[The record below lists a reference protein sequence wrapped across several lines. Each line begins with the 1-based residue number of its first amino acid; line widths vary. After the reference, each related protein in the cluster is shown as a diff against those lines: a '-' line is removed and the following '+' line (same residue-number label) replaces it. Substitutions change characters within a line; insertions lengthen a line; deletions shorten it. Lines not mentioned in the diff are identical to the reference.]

1 MSTFIISQ
9 SKTLQLYKP
18 QLKMAIPFNIRSIY
32 RFFWILTILFLG
44 SCNDSSKT
52 EISFNKD
59 VRPILNSKCLRCH
72 GGVKAN
78 GEFSLLFEEDAF
90 SKTQSG
96 KAAIVRGNHEKSELY
111 RRLVSKDPEIRMP
124 YESPELSQEEIDI
137 LGKWIDQGA
146 KWEKHWAYIPPIEN
160 IVPPV
165 VADSGWA
172 KNPIDQ
178 FIFSKLNEKGLSP
191 SIKADKNTLMR
202 RLYVDLTGLPPTIEE
217 AEAFLGDNS
226 PKAYENLVDHLLGS
240 SHFGE
245 RWASMWL
252 DLARYADS
260 KGFEKDTNREIW
272 KFRDWVIAAFNNDMP
287 FNQFSIEQLA
297 GDLLPEPTEDQ
308 LIATAFHRNTLANDE
323 GGTDNEEFRVA
334 SVVERVAT
342 TYEVWQGTTM
352 ACVQCHG
359 HPYDPFR
366 HEEFYESMAFFNNAV
381 DDDSYFEK
389 PKLFTYSKENKKEVE
404 NLLEYINGHLLP
416 SDGQVTKSRFL
427 YDQKEALLTHLGY
440 RFTEAEAFDNTSPFI
455 ELDGGL
461 NFLWQIQDSSWA
473 SYNDIDLRKVNKMG
487 FLVSASL
494 KYAGDI
500 SIHLDSLNGRKIG
513 QVRINSTE
521 DSKLEE
527 HGLKI
532 KEVSTQIP
540 EIAGKHDVFLQFHKG
555 ESFEGHLFYL
565 DKIFYYE
572 KEPLLENHDKDFKQK
587 LEQLAQIP
595 TTSTPIIQELEKDKA
610 RKTYVF
616 DRGSWQNLGEEV
628 QVGIPNIYAVDES
641 KEPSNRL
648 EFAKWMVS
656 DKNPLS
662 ARVAVN
668 RFWEQIF
675 GRGLVESMEEFGSQ
689 GKNPS
694 HPELLDWMAV
704 KFMKEYN
711 WKIKPLLR
719 DFVLSATYQQSSDA
733 STERLELD
741 PSNSWLSRGSRKRLS
756 AEQIRDEILLVS
768 GLLNKTI
775 GGPSVINSDIEIAGG
790 WNTLPDYVIK
800 GDEAKY
806 RRSLYTFWKRVNP
819 PMNMIVFDSPDRSAC
834 VSSRVL
840 TNTPL
845 QALSLLNDKTFFEAS
860 QLLAKQMF
868 EADNQLENQIKFGY
882 FKVMGKNL
890 NGEKLKHLTQL
901 YNEALMHYEN
911 SRDNLEFPDVALQYS
926 EKKKPMMAA
935 LTMVANV
942 FLNLDEFIVK
952 G

>member
-1 MSTFIISQ
+1 
-9 SKTLQLYKP
+9 
-18 QLKMAIPFNIRSIY
+18 MAKSICTNSIY
-32 RFFWILTILFLG
+32 RLSWILVILILG
-44 SCNDSSKT
+44 SCNDSSNT
-52 EISFNKD
+52 EISFNRD

-96 KAAIVRGNHEKSELY
+96 KPAIVRGNHEKSELY
-111 RRLVSKDPEIRMP
+111 RRLVSKNPEIRMP
-124 YESPELSQEEIDI
+124 YEAPELSQEEIEI
-137 LGKWIDQGA
+137 LAKWIDQGA
-146 KWEKHWAYIPPIEN
+146 KWEKHWAYIPPKEN

-178 FIFSKLNEKGLSP
+178 FVFSKLSEKGLSP

-202 RLYVDLTGLPPTIEE
+202 RLYLDLTGLPPTIEE

-226 PKAYENLVDHLLGS
+226 PEAYENLVDHLLGS

-272 KFRDWVIAAFNNDMP
+272 KFRDWVIAAFNKDMP
-287 FNQFSIEQLA
+287 FDQFSIEQLA
-297 GDLLPEPTEDQ
+297 GDLLTEPTEDQ

-352 ACVQCHG
+352 ACVQCHS

-366 HEEFYESMAFFNNAV
+366 HEEFYESMAFFNNAA

-404 NLLEYINGHLLP
+404 KLLEYVNGHLLP
-416 SDGQVTKSRFL
+416 GDGQVTKPRFL
-427 YDQKEALLTHLGY
+427 YDQKEAALTHLGY

-473 SYNDIDLRKVNKMG
+473 SYNDVDLRKVNKMG

-500 SIHLDSLNGRKIG
+500 SIHLDSLDGRKIG
-513 QVRINSTE
+513 QVRITGTE
-521 DSKLEE
+521 GSKVEE

-532 KEVSTQIP
+532 MEFGVDIP
-540 EIAGKHDVFLQFHKG
+540 EISGVHDIFLQFHKG
-555 ESFEGHLFYL
+555 ESYVPHLFYL
-565 DKIFYYE
+565 DKIFFYE
-572 KEPLLENHDKDFKQK
+572 KEPLMQKHDMEFKQK
-587 LEQLAQIP
+587 LAELARIP
-595 TTSTPIIQELEKDKA
+595 TTSTPIIQELEKDRA
-610 RKTYVF
+610 RRTFVF
-616 DRGSWQNLGEEV
+616 DRGSWLSPGEEV
-628 QVGIPNIYAVDES
+628 HKGIPNIYGIS
-641 KEPSNRL
+641 KTEEPSNRL

-656 DKNPLS
+656 DGNPLS
-662 ARVAVN
+662 ARVVVN

-704 KFMKEYN
+704 KLMKDYK
-711 WKIKPLLR
+711 WRIKPLLR
-719 DFVLSATYQQSSDA
+719 DLVLSATYQQSSDA
-733 STERLELD
+733 STERLESD

-756 AEQIRDEILLVS
+756 AEQIRDGILLVS

-775 GGPSVINSDIEIAGG
+775 GGPSVMNTDVEIAGG

-800 GDEAKY
+800 GDDAMY

-819 PMNMIVFDSPDRSAC
+819 PMNMIVFDSPDRSGC

-860 QLLAKQMF
+860 QELAKQMF
-868 EADNQLENQIKFGY
+868 EADSQVEGQIKFGY
-882 FKVMGKNL
+882 LKVMGKNIDKD
-890 NGEKLKHLTQL
+890 KLMQLAKL
-901 YNEALMHYEN
+901 YNDALLHYESN
-911 SRDNLEFPDVALQYS
+911 TGNLEFPDVALQYS
-926 EKKKPMMAA
+926 GKNRPMLAA

>member
-1 MSTFIISQ
+1 
-9 SKTLQLYKP
+9 
-18 QLKMAIPFNIRSIY
+18 MAKSSCTNSIY
-32 RFFWILTILFLG
+32 RLSWILAILFFG
-44 SCNDSSKT
+44 SCNDAPNN
-52 EISFNKD
+52 EISFNRD
-59 VRPILNSKCLRCH
+59 VRPILNGKCLRCH

-96 KAAIVRGNHEKSELY
+96 KQAIVRGNHEKSELY
-111 RRLVSKDPEIRMP
+111 RRLVSKNPEIRMP
-124 YESPELSQEEIDI
+124 NESPELSQEEIDI
-137 LGKWIDQGA
+137 LAKWIDQGA
-146 KWEKHWAYIPPIEN
+146 KWEKHWAYIPPKEN

-172 KNPIDQ
+172 KNSIDQ
-178 FIFSKLNEKGLSP
+178 FIFSKLDEKGLSP
-191 SIKADKNTLMR
+191 SIMADKNTLMR
-202 RLYVDLTGLPPTIEE
+202 RLYLDLTGLPPTMVE
-217 AEAFLGDNS
+217 AEAFLGDKS
-226 PKAYENLVDHLLGS
+226 PDAYEKLVNQLLGS
-240 SHFGE
+240 PHFGE

-272 KFRDWVIAAFNNDMP
+272 KFRDWVITAFNKDMP
-287 FNQFSIEQLA
+287 FDQFSIEQLA
-297 GDLLPEPTEDQ
+297 GDLLPEPTEEQ

-352 ACVQCHG
+352 ACVQCHS

-366 HEEFYESMAFFNNAV
+366 HKEFYESMAFFNNAV
-381 DDDSYFEK
+381 DNDSYFEQ
-389 PKLFTYSKENKKEVE
+389 PKLFTYSKENRKEVE
-404 NLLEYINGHLLP
+404 NLLEYINGHLLA
-416 SDGQVTKSRFL
+416 SDGQVAKSRFL
-427 YDQKEALLTHLGY
+427 YDQKEELLTHLGY
-440 RFTEAEAFDNTSPFI
+440 RFKEAEAFDQTSPFI
-455 ELDGGL
+455 ELDAGL

-473 SYNDIDLRKVNKMG
+473 SYNNVDLRKVNKMG

-513 QVRINSTE
+513 QVRISSTE
-521 DSKLEE
+521 DSKHEE

-532 KEVSTQIP
+532 KEFSAAIP
-540 EIAGKHDVFLQFHKG
+540 EIAGEHDIFLQFHKG
-555 ESFEGHLFYL
+555 ESYVAHLFYL

-572 KEPLLENHDKDFKQK
+572 KEPLMENHDKEFRHK
-587 LEQLAQIP
+587 LEELAQIP
-595 TTSTPIIQELEKDKA
+595 TTSTPIIQELQKDKA
-610 RKTYVF
+610 RKTFIF
-616 DRGSWQNLGEEV
+616 DRGSWLNIGEEV
-628 QVGIPNIYAVDES
+628 HMGIPNIYSVDES

-656 DKNPLS
+656 NENPLS
-662 ARVAVN
+662 ARVVVN

-694 HPELLDWMAV
+694 HPDLLDWMAV
-704 KFMKEYN
+704 KLMKEYK

-719 DFVLSATYQQSSDA
+719 DFVLSATYQQSSIVSNDQ
-733 STERLELD
+733 LKLD
-741 PSNSWLSRGSRKRLS
+741 PNNNWLSRGPRKRLS

-775 GGPSVINSDIEIAGG
+775 GGPSVINTDVEIAGG
-790 WNTLPDYVIK
+790 WNTLPDYVLK
-800 GDEAKY
+800 GDDDMY

-845 QALSLLNDKTFFEAS
+845 QALSLLNDKTFFEAA

-868 EADNQLENQIKFGY
+868 EADNQLEDQIKFGY
-882 FKVMGKNL
+882 FKCC
-890 NGEKLKHLTQL
+890 
-901 YNEALMHYEN
+901 
-911 SRDNLEFPDVALQYS
+911 
-926 EKKKPMMAA
+926 
-935 LTMVANV
+935 
-942 FLNLDEFIVK
+942 
-952 G
+952 

>member
-1 MSTFIISQ
+1 
-9 SKTLQLYKP
+9 
-18 QLKMAIPFNIRSIY
+18 
-32 RFFWILTILFLG
+32 
-44 SCNDSSKT
+44 
-52 EISFNKD
+52 
-59 VRPILNSKCLRCH
+59 
-72 GGVKAN
+72 VKAN

-96 KAAIVRGNHEKSELY
+96 KPAIVRGNHEKSELY
-111 RRLVSKDPEIRMP
+111 KRLVSKDPEFRMP
-124 YESPELSQEEIDI
+124 FESPELSQEEIDI
-137 LGKWIDQGA
+137 LAKWIDQGA
-146 KWEKHWAYIPPIEN
+146 KWEKHWAYIPPRVD

-165 VADSGWA
+165 VTDSGWA

-191 SIKADKNTLMR
+191 SARADKNTLMR
-202 RLYVDLTGLPPTIEE
+202 RLYMDLTGLPPTL
-217 AEAFLGDNS
+217 AEAKAFLEDNS
-226 PKAYENLVDHLLGS
+226 FNAYEKLVDRLLAS
-240 SHFGE
+240 PHFGE

-272 KFRDWVIAAFNNDMP
+272 KFRDWVITAFNEDMP
-287 FNQFSIEQLA
+287 FDQFSIEQLA
-297 GDLLPEPTEDQ
+297 GDLLPEPTEEQ

-334 SVVERVAT
+334 AVVERVST

-352 ACVQCHG
+352 ACVQCHS

-366 HEEFYESMAFFNNAV
+366 HKEFYESMAFFNNAA
-381 DDDSYFEK
+381 DDDSYFER
-389 PKLFTYSKENKKEVE
+389 PKLFTYSPENQKEVE
-404 NLLEYINGHLLP
+404 GLLEYLNGKLSP
-416 SDGQVTKSRFL
+416 SDKQVAKSRFL
-427 YDQKEALLTHLGY
+427 YDQKEALLSHVGY
-440 RFTEAEAFDNTSPFI
+440 RMIEAEAFDKTSPFI

-473 SYNDIDLRKVNKMG
+473 SYGNVDLSKVDSMG

-494 KYAGDI
+494 DYAGDI
-500 SIHLDSLNGRKIG
+500 SIHLDSLAGKKIG
-513 QVRINSTE
+513 QVRIGSTE
-521 DSKLEE
+521 HSIREE
-527 HGLKI
+527 NGLKV
-532 KEVSTQIP
+532 KEVIADLP
-540 EIAGKHDVFLQFHKG
+540 EITGEHDIYLQFHKG
-555 ESFEGHLFYL
+555 ESYVPHLFYL

-572 KEPLLENHDKDFKQK
+572 KEPLLEKYDREFRQK
-587 LEQLAQIP
+587 LEELAQIP
-595 TTSTPIIQELEKDKA
+595 TTSTPIIQELTMDKA
-610 RKTYVF
+610 RKTFVF
-616 DRGSWQNLGEEV
+616 DRGSWLNLGEEV
-628 QVGIPNIYAVDES
+628 DTGIPNIFDISETE
-641 KEPSNRL
+641 EPRNRL

-662 ARVAVN
+662 ARVVVN
-668 RFWEQIF
+668 RFWEQLF

-704 KFMKEYN
+704 RLMKDYN
-711 WKIKPLLR
+711 WKTKPLLR
-719 DFVLSATYQQSSDA
+719 EFVLSATYQQA
-733 STERLELD
+733 STANADKIALD
-741 PSNSWLSRGSRKRLS
+741 PNNIWLSRGVRTRLS
-756 AEQIRDEILLVS
+756 AEQIRDQILLVS
-768 GLLNKTI
+768 GLLNKSV
-775 GGPSVINSDIEIAGG
+775 GGASVVNADVEIAGG

-800 GDEAKY
+800 GDDAMY

-845 QALSLLNDKTFFEAS
+845 QALSLLNDKTFFKAAQE
-860 QLLAKQMF
+860 LAKQMF
-868 EADNQLENQIKFGY
+868 EADNQLDNQIKFGY
-882 FKVMGKNL
+882 FKVMGKTL
-890 NGEKLKHLTQL
+890 GKEKLEQFTRF
-901 YNEALMHYEN
+901 YNDALMHYKSN
-911 SRDNLEFPDVALQYS
+911 TDNMEFPDAALEYS
-926 EKKKPMMAA
+926 GENKPKMAA

>member
-1 MSTFIISQ
+1 
-9 SKTLQLYKP
+9 
-18 QLKMAIPFNIRSIY
+18 MAIPIYTKSIY
-32 RFFWILTILFLG
+32 RLFWILTILFFA
-44 SCNDSSKT
+44 SCNDSSDK
-52 EISFNKD
+52 EISFNRD

-96 KAAIVRGNHEKSELY
+96 KPAIVRGNHEKSELY
-111 RRLVSKDPEIRMP
+111 RRLVSKNPEYRMP
-124 YESPELSQEEIDI
+124 LESPELSQAEIDI
-137 LGKWIDQGA
+137 LAKWIDQGA
-146 KWEKHWAYIPPIEN
+146 KWEKHWAYIPPQED

-165 VADSGWA
+165 VIDSGWT

-178 FIFSKLNEKGLSP
+178 FIFSKLKEKGIYP
-191 SIKADKNTLMR
+191 SARADKNTLMR
-202 RLYVDLTGLPPTIEE
+202 RLYMDLTGLPPTIQE
-217 AEAFLGDNS
+217 AKDFLEDDS
-226 PKAYENLVDHLLGS
+226 PDAYEKLVDLLLGS
-240 SHFGE
+240 PHFGE

-272 KFRDWVIAAFNNDMP
+272 KFCDYVIQAFNMDMP
-287 FNQFSIEQLA
+287 FDQFSIEQLA
-297 GDLLPEPTEDQ
+297 GDMLPEPTEEQ

-334 SVVERVAT
+334 AVVDRVST

-352 ACVQCHG
+352 ACVQCHS

-366 HEEFYESMAFFNNAV
+366 HKEFYESMAFFNNTV
-381 DDDSYFEK
+381 DDDSYFER
-389 PKLFTYSKENKKEVE
+389 PKLFTYSKKNKKEVE
-404 NLLEYINGHLLP
+404 TLLEYIDDQLSP
-416 SDGQVTKSRFL
+416 SDKQHGKSRFL

-440 RFTEAEAFDNTSPFI
+440 RIVEAEAFEKTSPFI

-473 SYNDIDLRKVNKMG
+473 SYSNVDLSKVIKMG
-487 FLVSASL
+487 FMVSASL

-513 QVRINSTE
+513 QVRIGSTE
-521 DSKLEE
+521 DSKVEE
-527 HGLKI
+527 HGLKVQ
-532 KEVSTQIP
+532 EVSARIP
-540 EIAGKHDVFLQFHKG
+540 EITGAHDIYLQFHKG
-555 ESFEGHLFYL
+555 ESYVPHLFYL

-572 KEPLLENHDKDFKQK
+572 KEPLLEKYDEGFKQK
-587 LEQLAQIP
+587 LEELAQIP
-595 TTSTPIIQELEKDKA
+595 TTSTPIIQELQKENA
-610 RKTYVF
+610 RKTFVF
-616 DRGSWQNLGEEV
+616 DRGSWLNLEEEV
-628 QVGIPNIYAVDES
+628 DMGIPNIYGIPENM
-641 KEPSNRL
+641 EPGNRL
-648 EFAKWMVS
+648 DFAKWMVS

-662 ARVAVN
+662 ARVVVN

-694 HPELLDWMAV
+694 HPELLDWLAV
-704 KFMKEYN
+704 RLMRDYN

-719 DFVLSATYQQSSDA
+719 DFVLSATYQQSSSA
-733 STERLELD
+733 QSNKIELD
-741 PSNSWLSRGSRKRLS
+741 PNNFWLSRGARTRLS
-756 AEQIRDEILLVS
+756 AEQIRDQILLVS

-775 GGPSVINSDIEIAGG
+775 GGPSVINADVEIAGG
-790 WNTLPDYVIK
+790 WNTLPDYVLK

-834 VSSRVL
+834 VSSRIP

-845 QALSLLNDKTFFEAS
+845 QALSLLNDNTFFEAS
-860 QLLAKQMF
+860 QVLAKQMF
-868 EADNQLENQIKFGY
+868 EANKQLDNQIKFGY
-882 FKVMGKNL
+882 FKVMGKTL
-890 NGEKLKHLTQL
+890 NKEKLKQLTQL
-901 YNEALMHYEN
+901 YNDALLHYESN
-911 SRDNLEFPDVALQYS
+911 TGNMEFPDVALEYS
-926 EKKKPMMAA
+926 GENKPKMAA

>member
-1 MSTFIISQ
+1 MT
-9 SKTLQLYKP
+9 YKF
-18 QLKMAIPFNIRSIY
+18 LFKMAKSVCINSIY
-32 RFFWILTILFLG
+32 ILSWILTILFLG
-44 SCNDSSKT
+44 SCNDSSNK
-52 EISFNKD
+52 EISFNRD

-96 KAAIVRGNHEKSELY
+96 KPAIVRGNHEKSELY

-124 YESPELSQEEIDI
+124 FESPQLSQEEIDI
-137 LGKWIDQGA
+137 LAKWIDQGA
-146 KWEKHWAYIPPIEN
+146 KWEKHWAYIPPKEN

-165 VADSGWA
+165 VVDSGWA

-178 FIFSKLNEKGLSP
+178 FVFSKLKEKGLSP
-191 SIKADKNTLMR
+191 SVRADKNTLLR
-202 RLYVDLTGLPPTIEE
+202 KLYLDLTGLPPTIEQ
-217 AEAFLGDNS
+217 ANAFLEDNS
-226 PKAYENLVDHLLGS
+226 SDAYEKLVDELLGS
-240 SHFGE
+240 PHFGE

-272 KFRDWVIAAFNNDMP
+272 KFRDWVIAAFNKDMP
-287 FNQFSIEQLA
+287 FDQFSIEQLA
-297 GDLLPEPTEDQ
+297 GDMLPEPTEEQ

-334 SVVERVAT
+334 SVVDRVST

-352 ACVQCHG
+352 ACVQCHS

-366 HEEFYESMAFFNNAV
+366 HKEFYESMAFFNNAV

-389 PKLFTYSKENKKEVE
+389 PKLFTYSKENKKDVE
-404 NLLEYINGHLLP
+404 ELLEYINGHLLP
-416 SDGQVTKSRFL
+416 KDAQVSKSRFL

-440 RFTEAEAFDNTSPFI
+440 RFTEAEAFDKTSPFI

-473 SYNDIDLRKVNKMG
+473 SYNNVDLRKVSKMG

-494 KYAGDI
+494 DYAGDI

-513 QVRINSTE
+513 EVRISITE
-521 DSKLEE
+521 GSKREE
-527 HGLKI
+527 NGLKV
-532 KEVSTQIP
+532 KEFIVDIP
-540 EIAGKHDVFLQFHKG
+540 EITGKHDVFLQFHKG
-555 ESFEGHLFYL
+555 ESYVAHLFYL

-572 KEPLLENHDKDFKQK
+572 KEPLMEKYDKKIKQK

-595 TTSTPIIQELEKDKA
+595 TTSTPIIQELQEDKA
-610 RKTYVF
+610 RKTFVF
-616 DRGSWQNLGEEV
+616 DRGSWLNLTEEV
-628 QVGIPNIYAVDES
+628 YMGIPNIYGISETE
-641 KEPSNRL
+641 EPNNRL
-648 EFAKWMVS
+648 EFAQWMVS

-662 ARVAVN
+662 ARVVVN

-704 KFMKEYN
+704 KLMKEYK
-711 WKIKPLLR
+711 WRIKPLLR
-719 DFVLSATYQQSSDA
+719 DIVLSATYQQTSIAD
-733 STERLELD
+733 TNKIELD
-741 PSNSWLSRGSRKRLS
+741 PANNWLSRGSRKRLS
-756 AEQIRDEILLVS
+756 AEQIRDEILSVS
-768 GLLNKTI
+768 GLLNRTI
-775 GGPSVINSDIEIAGG
+775 GGPSVINTDVEIAGG
-790 WNTLPDYVIK
+790 WNTLPDYVLK
-800 GDEAKY
+800 GDDAMY
-806 RRSLYTFWKRVNP
+806 RRSIYTFWKRVNP

-860 QLLAKQMF
+860 QELAKQMF

-882 FKVMGKNL
+882 FKVMGKNIKE
-890 NGEKLKHLTQL
+890 EKLMQLTQL
-901 YNEALMHYEN
+901 YNDALLHYVN
-911 SRDNLEFPDVALQYS
+911 NMDSSEFPEVALEYS
-926 EKKKPMMAA
+926 GKNKSRLAA

>member
-1 MSTFIISQ
+1 
-9 SKTLQLYKP
+9 
-18 QLKMAIPFNIRSIY
+18 MAKSICTNSIY
-32 RFFWILTILFLG
+32 RLFWVLSILFLG
-44 SCNDSSKT
+44 SCYDSSDT
-52 EISFNKD
+52 EISFNRD

-90 SKTQSG
+90 NKTQSG
-96 KAAIVRGNHEKSELY
+96 KPAIVRGNHEKSELY
-111 RRLVSKDPEIRMP
+111 RRLVSKNPEIRMP
-124 YESPELSQEEIDI
+124 YESPELSQKEIEI
-137 LGKWIDQGA
+137 LAKWIDQGA
-146 KWEKHWAYIPPIEN
+146 KWEKHWAYIPPKEDI
-160 IVPPV
+160 IPPV
-165 VADSGWA
+165 VADSGWV

-178 FIFSKLNEKGLSP
+178 FIFYKLKEKGLSP
-191 SIKADKNTLMR
+191 STKADNNTLMR
-202 RLYVDLTGLPPTIEE
+202 RLYLDLTGLPPTVEE
-217 AEAFLGDNS
+217 AKAFLEDNS
-226 PKAYENLVDHLLGS
+226 TEAYENLVDQLLAS

-272 KFRDWVIAAFNNDMP
+272 KFRDWVIAAFNKDMP
-287 FNQFSIEQLA
+287 FDQFSIEQLA
-297 GDLLPEPTEDQ
+297 GDLLPEPTEEQ

-352 ACVQCHG
+352 ACVQCHS

-366 HEEFYESMAFFNNAV
+366 HKEFYESMAFFNNAA
-381 DDDSYFEK
+381 DDDSYYEK

-404 NLLEYINGHLLP
+404 KLLEYINGRLLP
-416 SDGQVTKSRFL
+416 SDGQITKSRFL
-427 YDQKEALLTHLGY
+427 YDQKGALLTHLGY
-440 RFTEAEAFDNTSPFI
+440 RFTEAEAFDKTSPFI

-473 SYNDIDLRKVNKMG
+473 SYNDVDLKKVNKMG
-487 FLVSASL
+487 FVVSASL

-513 QVRINSTE
+513 EVRISSTE
-521 DSKLEE
+521 GSKLVEN
-527 HGLKI
+527 GLKL
-532 KEVSTQIP
+532 KEFSTNIP
-540 EIAGKHDVFLQFHKG
+540 DITDEHDIFLQFHKG
-555 ESFEGHLFYL
+555 EIYVPHLFYL

-572 KEPLLENHDKDFKQK
+572 KEPLKDNFDKEFKQK
-587 LEQLAQIP
+587 LEELAQIP
-595 TTSTPIIQELEKDKA
+595 TTSTPIIQELQKDKA
-610 RKTYVF
+610 RKTNVF
-616 DRGSWQNLGEEV
+616 DRGSWLNLGEEV
-628 QVGIPNIYAVDES
+628 QVGIPNIYALDES

-656 DKNPLS
+656 DENPLS
-662 ARVAVN
+662 ARVVVN

-704 KFMKEYN
+704 KLMKEYN

-719 DFVLSATYQQSSDA
+719 DFVLSATYQQSSIVGDDL
-733 STERLELD
+733 LELD
-741 PSNSWLSRGSRKRLS
+741 PNNNWLSRGSRKRLS

-775 GGPSVINSDIEIAGG
+775 GGPSVINSDVEIAGG

-800 GDEAKY
+800 GDEALY

-868 EADNQLENQIKFGY
+868 EADNQMENQIKFGY
-882 FKVMGKNL
+882 FKVMGKNIDKD
-890 NGEKLKHLTQL
+890 KLMQLTQL
-901 YNEALMHYEN
+901 YKEALSHYEN
-911 SRDNLEFPDVALQYS
+911 NTAHLEFPDVALQYS
-926 EKKKPMMAA
+926 GKNKPMLAA